1 MSSPPLLADRQG
13 RVLSLVLNRPEAA
26 NAFNVSLITHLEAAL
41 AEATA
46 DPEVAVV
53 VMGSALDSVF
63 SAGMDAK
70 ESIVTDDTFLG
81 LLRLQWSLEAFP
93 KPLVAA
99 LVGHVIGGGAEVALS
114 ADIRIGREDT
124 RFVFPATSYGLVQG
138 TWHLVDIVAASWA
151 REIVLTGRP
160 VLAEEALRLG
170 LLHEIHQDP
179 LARAGE
185 VAAAVSERSP
195 RALIEVKRLFLAA
208 AGRSMEERFRQEN
221 EVNERMRNDPDTR
234 QRFQARF
241 GAGGKPAA
249 SPGSTDDAIQKDET

>member
-1 MSSPPLLADRQG
+1 LLADRQG
-13 RVLSLVLNRPEAA
+13 RVLLLVLNRPEAA
-26 NAFNVSLITHLEAAL
+26 NALNISLITHLEAAL

-46 DPEVAVV
+46 DSEVDVLV
-53 VMGSALDSVF
+53 LGSALDSVF

-70 ESIVTDDTFLG
+70 ESIVTDDTFFG

-99 LVGHVIGGGAEVALS
+99 LPGHVVGGGAEIALS

-138 TWHLVDIVAASWA
+138 TWHLVDSVGTSWA

-160 VLAEEALRLG
+160 VPAEEALRLG
-170 LLHEIHQDP
+170 LLHEIHEDP
-179 LARAGE
+179 LARALE
-185 VAAAVSERSP
+185 VAVALSARSP
-195 RALIEVKRLFLAA
+195 RASVEVKRLLLSA
-208 AGRSMEERFRQEN
+208 AGRSMAERFREEN

-234 QRFQARF
+234 RRFQARF
-241 GAGGKPAA
+241 GERDNPAA
-249 SPGSTDDAIQKDET
+249 SAGSTDVAVGGDKT

>member
-1 MSSPPLLADRQG
+1 MKSTPLLTNRQD

-26 NAFNVSLITHLEAAL
+26 NALNVSLINHLEAAL
-41 AEATA
+41 EEATA

-70 ESIVTDDTFLG
+70 ESIVTDETFIG

-99 LVGHVIGGGAEVALS
+99 LAGHVIGGGAEVALS
-114 ADIRIGREDT
+114 ADIRIGRPDT
-124 RFVFPATSYGLVQG
+124 RFVFPATGYGLVQG
-138 TWHLVDIVAASWA
+138 TWHLVDIVGASWA

-160 VLAEEALRLG
+160 VLADEALRLG
-170 LLHEIHQDP
+170 LLHEIHQNP
-179 LARAGE
+179 MARANE
-185 VAAAVSERSP
+185 VAAAVSQRSP
-195 RALIEVKRLFLAA
+195 RGLIEVKRLFLAA

-221 EVNERMRNDPDTR
+221 EVNEIMRNDPDTR
-234 QRFQARF
+234 RRFQARF
-241 GAGGKPAA
+241 GE
-249 SPGSTDDAIQKDET
+249 KDKT